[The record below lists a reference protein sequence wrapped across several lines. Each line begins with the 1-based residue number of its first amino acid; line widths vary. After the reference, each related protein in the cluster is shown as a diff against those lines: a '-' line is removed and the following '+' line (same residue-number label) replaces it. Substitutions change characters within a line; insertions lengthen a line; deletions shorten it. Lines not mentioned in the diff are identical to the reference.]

1 MKLSTPLR
9 QEDPKTA
16 GVERTPRQQALN
28 SSASCKHVG
37 LVCCPGSDAQ
47 RSGPRWLVRVQRQM
61 AAINYYPDGPLACP
75 EDISGG
81 IFSAKVS
88 KVKGAVLLRL

>member
-16 GVERTPRQQALN
+16 GVERTPRQQVWNL
-28 SSASCKHVG
+28 SASCKHVG
-37 LVCCPGSDAQ
+37 LVCCSGSDAQ
-47 RSGPRWLVRVQRQM
+47 RSGPRWLVRVQREM
-61 AAINYYPDGPLACP
+61 ATINYYPDGLLACP

-81 IFSAKVS
+81 TFRAKVS